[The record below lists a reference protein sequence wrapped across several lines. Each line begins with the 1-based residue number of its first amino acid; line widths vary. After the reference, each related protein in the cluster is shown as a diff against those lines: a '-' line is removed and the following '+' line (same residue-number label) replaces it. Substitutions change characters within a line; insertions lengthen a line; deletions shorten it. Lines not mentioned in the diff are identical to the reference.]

1 MLRCNE
7 LLMDYCYEED
17 EKIDSKLNAI
27 GCEGSNIN
35 HLRFTF
41 LRKNISL
48 GINSVFSAFL
58 YLSS

>member
-27 GCEGSNIN
+27 G
-35 HLRFTF
+35 
-41 LRKNISL
+41 SL
-48 GINSVFSAFL
+48 
-58 YLSS
+58 

>member
-1 MLRCNE
+1 MKDR
-7 LLMDYCYEED
+7 
-17 EKIDSKLNAI
+17 
-27 GCEGSNIN
+27 N

-48 GINSVFSAFL
+48 GINSVVSAFL